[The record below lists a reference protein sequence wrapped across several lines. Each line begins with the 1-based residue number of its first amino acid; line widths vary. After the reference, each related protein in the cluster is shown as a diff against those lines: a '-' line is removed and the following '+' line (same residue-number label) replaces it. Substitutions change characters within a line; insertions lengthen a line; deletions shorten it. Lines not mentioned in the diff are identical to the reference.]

1 MPDINYKLLLV
12 RKKKRKKERV
22 ELKQYRE
29 FQKGEET
36 TTFKAQEWSQG
47 DLGLNWVT
55 GSYV

>member
-29 FQKGEET
+29 F
-36 TTFKAQEWSQG
+36 
-47 DLGLNWVT
+47 
-55 GSYV
+55 